1 MNKIIILLL
10 VILIIYYLNN
20 REYFSDVLSTI
31 EFPNNEENYVPNF
44 SLQKEKYLNQLTM
57 DYKPSLKCCLIENKY
72 IPDDNNELGGKFE
85 YVYKPME
92 NENCDLKLFR
102 IDSNKQVYFE
112 GNNNWS
118 NANCNPQAKKLG
130 SCRNT
135 NKECIDFVDEN
146 FCKEYN
152 MVWSEQTCRDPTK
165 YVWKDK
171 SNFVFPEKT
180 DNTFKMF

>member
-31 EFPNNEENYVPNF
+31 EFPNNEEKYVPKF
-44 SLQKEKYLNQLTM
+44 PLEKEKYLDQLTM
-57 DYKPSLKCCLIENKY
+57 DYKPSLKCCLI
-72 IPDDNNELGGKFE
+72 
-85 YVYKPME
+85 
-92 NENCDLKLFR
+92 R

-118 NANCNPQAKKLG
+118 NTNCNHRAKKLG

-171 SNFVFPEKT
+171 SNFVFPENT